1 MVKHTSLPKGPKG
14 FFWPAGIFAHQLDK
28 ISTEIYEWLY
38 WIQEVFRSKK
48 RNTLQT
54 RYLDLYEN
62 FWDHG
67 DNIH

>member
-1 MVKHTSLPKGPKG
+1 MNGYTGLKRYSDL
-14 FFWPAGIFAHQLDK
+14 
-28 ISTEIYEWLY
+28 
-38 WIQEVFRSKK
+38 KK

-62 FWDHG
+62 VWDHG